1 MWERAEKEAEEGG
14 GKEEEEGGVFEER
27 QKTGLRKVQLN
38 LPK

>member
-14 GKEEEEGGVFEER
+14 GKEEEEVGVFEER
-27 QKTGLRKVQLN
+27 QKTGLRKFQLN

>member
-27 QKTGLRKVQLN
+27 QKTGLRKFQLK